1 MYVCRSLSL
10 SRPLSLALVHVTTI
24 IIMSSPRLLQV
35 FMHQLDVGYE
45 QPINFEQDLFPKL
58 VQPQQHC
65 SQFLHSLAHAVAH
78 AVARSLASVRF
89 LAGWDWRGVY
99 V

>member
-1 MYVCRSLSL
+1 MCVGLSL
-10 SRPLSLALVHVTTI
+10 SPSLAFVRVTTTIIII